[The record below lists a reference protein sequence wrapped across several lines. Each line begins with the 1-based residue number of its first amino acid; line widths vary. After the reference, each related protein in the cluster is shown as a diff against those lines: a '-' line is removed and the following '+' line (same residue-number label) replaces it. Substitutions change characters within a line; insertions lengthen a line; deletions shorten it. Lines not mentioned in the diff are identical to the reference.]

1 MDNQVWMRGPNRTRQ
16 RVIIPRCRMGP
27 MSNPHLATDYKSMVD
42 GCEALFARADGLDLA
57 GITIQSPSQVMGRQ
71 VIPCGVTQGGRL

>member
-1 MDNQVWMRGPNRTRQ
+1 
-16 RVIIPRCRMGP
+16 MGP
-27 MSNPHLATDYKSMVD
+27 MSNPHLATDYTSMVD

-71 VIPCGVTQGGRL
+71 VISCGVTQGGRL